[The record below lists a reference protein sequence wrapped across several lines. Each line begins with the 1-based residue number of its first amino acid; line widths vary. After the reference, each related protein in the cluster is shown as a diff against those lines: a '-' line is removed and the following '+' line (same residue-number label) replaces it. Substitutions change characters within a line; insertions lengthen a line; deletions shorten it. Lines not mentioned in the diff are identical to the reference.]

1 MKIVRSLEKSD
12 SLVKVVTGTMKKRK
26 RTKKSGFLGLLLG
39 IVGANVFRKFINWS
53 RSKKS

>member
-26 RTKKSGFLGLLLG
+26 RTKKVDFL
-39 IVGANVFRKFINWS
+39 VCY
-53 RSKKS
+53 